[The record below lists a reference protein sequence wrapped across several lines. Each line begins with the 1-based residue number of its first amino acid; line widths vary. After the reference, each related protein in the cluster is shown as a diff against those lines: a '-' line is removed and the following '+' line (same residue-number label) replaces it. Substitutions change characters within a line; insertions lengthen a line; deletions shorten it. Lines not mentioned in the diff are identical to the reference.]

1 MSAYVVFTRE
11 HTTDEAELK
20 LYARKAPAARQ
31 GRNLTPLA
39 FYGQLE
45 VLEGGPIEGA
55 VILQCPDIAAA
66 REWYSSPAYQEAL
79 QHRLKGAV
87 YRVFLIDGINH

>member
-45 VLEGGPIEGA
+45 VCVEL
-55 VILQCPDIAAA
+55 
-66 REWYSSPAYQEAL
+66 
-79 QHRLKGAV
+79 V
-87 YRVFLIDGINH
+87 Y